1 MGLNLETLIGILVIL
16 ILLILADG
24 VRRMIRERHGR
35 LRMRIDRRFRRP
47 TGEEDEE
54 DDFLES
60 NPEVIGRPRVVSR
73 GADGAPLPEDREDPP
88 IMMEEDDPLDE
99 DGRRAEQQ
107 NLFDDE
113 PEMASDPDRSRE
125 EGLPSMRASREPPED
140 ELEAEP
146 QPAGEAPRT
155 RSEARQPRREAPPPD
170 RQVQEVIVFHLISRR
185 PDRFDGEAMLRYL
198 LECGLRFGEMNIF
211 HRHREGDEYPEFSV
225 ANAVEPGT
233 FDIQTME
240 EQEFAGIT
248 FFMQLP
254 GPQDPLAS
262 LDRMLT
268 TGRRMAEGLY
278 GDLRDEQHSV
288 LTPQTMEHLRQR
300 VQEFERRQRVSHS
313 G

>member
-47 TGEEDEE
+47 AGDDDEE
-54 DDFLES
+54 DDFLDS
-60 NPEVIGRPRVVSR
+60 NPEVIGRPRVIRR
-73 GADGAPLPEDREDPP
+73 GADGAPLPEDRDDPP
-88 IMMEEDDPLDE
+88 IMMEEDEAPDDMA
-99 DGRRAEQQ
+99 GRRAEQQ
-107 NLFDDE
+107 NLFEDEAE
-113 PEMASDPDRSRE
+113 PEPE
-125 EGLPSMRASREPPED
+125 ESLPSMRASRDLPED
-140 ELEAEP
+140 ELEPEP
-146 QPAGEAPRT
+146 QPAREAPRA
-155 RSEARQPRREAPPPD
+155 RAEARQPHRDAPPPE
-170 RQVQEVIVFHLISRR
+170 RQVQEVIVFHLIARR
-185 PDRFDGEAMLRYL
+185 PDRFDGGAMLRYL

-211 HRHREGDEYPEFSV
+211 HRHRQGDEYPEFSV

-254 GPQDPLAS
+254 GPQDPLAA

-313 G
+313 

>member
-47 TGEEDEE
+47 AGDDDEE
-54 DDFLES
+54 DDFLDS
-60 NPEVIGRPRVVSR
+60 NPEVIGRPRVIRR
-73 GADGAPLPEDREDPP
+73 GADGAPLPEDRDDPP
-88 IMMEEDDPLDE
+88 IMMEEDEAPDDMA
-99 DGRRAEQQ
+99 GRRAEQQ
-107 NLFDDE
+107 NLFEDEAE
-113 PEMASDPDRSRE
+113 PESEPE
-125 EGLPSMRASREPPED
+125 ESLPSMRASRDLPED
-140 ELEAEP
+140 ELEPEP
-146 QPAGEAPRT
+146 QPAREAPRA
-155 RSEARQPRREAPPPD
+155 RAEARQPHRDAPPPE
-170 RQVQEVIVFHLISRR
+170 RQVQEVIVFHLIARR

-211 HRHREGDEYPEFSV
+211 HRHRQGDEYPEFSV

-254 GPQDPLAS
+254 GPQDPLAA

-313 G
+313 